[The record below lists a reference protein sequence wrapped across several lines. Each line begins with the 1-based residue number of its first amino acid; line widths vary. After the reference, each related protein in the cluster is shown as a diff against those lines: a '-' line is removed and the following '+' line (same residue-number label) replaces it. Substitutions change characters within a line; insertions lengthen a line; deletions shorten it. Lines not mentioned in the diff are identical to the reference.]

1 MSALPDWICTTI
13 KYQNN
18 AQFFLFSFFHFLL
31 WFDTMETTEMAIE
44 ITNFLDMKLRELR
57 TGYEQCQFNFSAKN
71 KNN

>member
-18 AQFFLFSFFHFLL
+18 AQFFLFSFFHL
-31 WFDTMETTEMAIE
+31 ETTEMAIE

>member
-1 MSALPDWICTTI
+1 MSALPDWICTII

-44 ITNFLDMKLRELR
+44 ITNFLDMKLRKLR